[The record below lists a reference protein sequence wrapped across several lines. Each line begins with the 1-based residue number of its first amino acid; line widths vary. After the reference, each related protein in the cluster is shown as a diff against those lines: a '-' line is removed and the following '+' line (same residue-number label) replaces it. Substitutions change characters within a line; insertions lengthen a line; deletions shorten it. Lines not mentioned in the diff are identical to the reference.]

1 MAHKERTIKM
11 AKDFVANLIK
21 HEEEFNFSSLEKFL
35 ESKCNTQNNKNV
47 CKYCGFIGKKAQ
59 SLSAHMRGCAKY
71 KATLKK
77 EKPENME
84 ICIETE

>member
-1 MAHKERTIKM
+1 M

-47 CKYCGFIGKKAQ
+47 YKYCGFIGKKHNHYR
-59 SLSAHMRGCAKY
+59 LICAVVQNIRQ
-71 KATLKK
+71 L
-77 EKPENME
+77 
-84 ICIETE
+84 

>member
-1 MAHKERTIKM
+1 MY
-11 AKDFVANLIK
+11 V
-21 HEEEFNFSSLEKFL
+21 SG
-35 ESKCNTQNNKNV
+35 
-47 CKYCGFIGKKAQ
+47 YIGKKAQ

-77 EKPENME
+77 EINESME

>member
-1 MAHKERTIKM
+1 M

-35 ESKCNTQNNKNV
+35 ESKCNIQNNKNV
-47 CKYCGFIGKKAQ
+47 CKYCGYIGKKAT
-59 SLSAHMRGCAKY
+59 SLSAHLRGCAKY

-77 EKPENME
+77 EKNENDE
-84 ICIETE
+84 ICIEIA

>member
-1 MAHKERTIKM
+1 M
-11 AKDFVANLIK
+11 
-21 HEEEFNFSSLEKFL
+21 EKFL

-71 KATLKK
+71 KASLNK
-77 EKPENME
+77 EKNQNVE

>member
-1 MAHKERTIKM
+1 M
-11 AKDFVANLIK
+11 
-21 HEEEFNFSSLEKFL
+21 EKFL

-71 KATLKK
+71 KETLKK
-77 EKPENME
+77 NNKNDSME
-84 ICIETE
+84 ICINTQ